1 MNIGILIIIL
11 LLLGSRT
18 QTGATGGGTGGGTG
32 GIPPIDLA
40 GACTEKKR
48 NSMLEKIAGFKL
60 AGTNSYAEL
69 TAKAAR
75 DDWTGWANKA
85 AKVAFDINYSSCPG
99 YNTW

>member
-1 MNIGILIIIL
+1 MNIAVIIL
-11 LLLGSRT
+11 LVVLLGSR
-18 QTGATGGGTGGGTG
+18 QQTGGGTGGGTG
-32 GIPPIDLA
+32 GIPPIGIG

-60 AGTNSYAEL
+60 AGTGSYAEL

-75 DDWTGWANKA
+75 NDWTGWANKA
-85 AKVAFDINYSSCPG
+85 AKLAFDINYSTCPG